1 MLQSIAIT
9 VEGLVQGVFYRQT
22 TKTKAI
28 ELGITGE
35 IKNKPDGTVHI
46 VATGT
51 ETQLQQLIEWCN
63 KGPERAIIINVKVEN
78 IPLRSFEDF
87 NIVRQARSK

>member
-1 MLQSIAIT
+1 MLQSISII
-9 VEGLVQGVFYRQT
+9 VDGLVQGVFYRQS
-22 TKTKAI
+22 TKAKAV

-51 ETQLQQLIEWCN
+51 EAQLKNLADWCR
-63 KGPERAIIINVKVEN
+63 KGPEMAIVTDVKVEK
-78 IPLRSFEDF
+78 ITLQSFKSF
-87 NIVRQARSK
+87 TIVKN